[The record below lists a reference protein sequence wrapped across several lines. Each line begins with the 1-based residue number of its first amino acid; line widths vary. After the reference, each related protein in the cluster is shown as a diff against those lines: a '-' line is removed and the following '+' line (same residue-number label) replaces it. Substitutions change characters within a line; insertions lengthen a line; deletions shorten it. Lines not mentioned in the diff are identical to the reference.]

1 MTKPKTARKIPLIVF
16 TAALLGCSSD
26 PPVLSIEI
34 ITGHETDT
42 FSQSP
47 AVARVDITASAAEG
61 DLSLSASAPP
71 GGTFDFGD
79 VPSDRLLSFEATG
92 VDAAGSVVVR
102 GRSISGIYL
111 AGVAGGVI
119 PVFVQRVNQWAR
131 PPGGLARAHV
141 GAPAVVL
148 AERYLMTTGGLTAS
162 SAEGS
167 AEPKTSDFY
176 DLFGYGG
183 AVGPAMPRAA
193 RSMVARTS
201 AVLLVDDA
209 GASWVDFDTGTY
221 DDVALP
227 AGLGS
232 FADVSGGSTVESSDG
247 RSFIV
252 GATRRGGTPTTA
264 VLEVKAD
271 GSLALL
277 SLGQARRGAAA
288 AWLEGT
294 GLVVAGG
301 SAEGPGVEVFAT
313 GAAGFTA
320 RDFPPDATEGAGAV
334 IVDPAR
340 IALVGGILAGAAA
353 TTRLLAPGCAAM
365 CAPDE
370 VPDAT
375 LPAAIEQVTAFS
387 LGGGRAVALGDEPS
401 GLMRAFVVGLVTP
414 SVEETPLREPRS
426 GASVVAAPNG
436 TLAIVGGLLG
446 DGSPALTIEMLFPK

>member
-277 SLGQARRGAAA
+277 SLG
-288 AWLEGT
+288 
-294 GLVVAGG
+294 
-301 SAEGPGVEVFAT
+301 
-313 GAAGFTA
+313 
-320 RDFPPDATEGAGAV
+320 
-334 IVDPAR
+334 
-340 IALVGGILAGAAA
+340 
-353 TTRLLAPGCAAM
+353 
-365 CAPDE
+365 
-370 VPDAT
+370 
-375 LPAAIEQVTAFS
+375 
-387 LGGGRAVALGDEPS
+387 
-401 GLMRAFVVGLVTP
+401 
-414 SVEETPLREPRS
+414 
-426 GASVVAAPNG
+426 
-436 TLAIVGGLLG
+436 
-446 DGSPALTIEMLFPK
+446 